1 LRTESLQ
8 TGETEEEEIP
18 VVQAP
23 RAEKRKA
30 GGFSEFPLELAEEM
44 RTSTTADIEVELFP
58 RASVVTK
65 VAQTFRNL
73 KGMYVKMLR
82 EDIAA
87 GGTREPR
94 RLRDKG
100 RTRGDVGGGE
110 RGAPKRGGPTGST
123 AEKNGESARLAAL
136 KRKMEKLGTLLTKLA
151 EERLQ
156 DIDRWSEK
164 EVISDKTTIR
174 VETRVSNTPV
184 TKGGEASC
192 YHGTADRRKKEKEDT
207 RKAPERR
214 SENAGRR
221 GNKLPPHAHH
231 EYGR

>member
-8 TGETEEEEIP
+8 TGETEEEETP

-58 RASVVTK
+58 RAS
-65 VAQTFRNL
+65 AQTFRNL

-87 GGTREPR
+87 GDTREPR

-100 RTRGDVGGGE
+100 RTRGNVGGGE
-110 RGAPKRGGPTGST
+110 RGAPKGGGPTGST

-136 KRKMEKLGTLLTKLA
+136 ERKMEKLGTLLTKLA
-151 EERLQ
+151 KERLQ

-184 TKGGEASC
+184 TKGG
-192 YHGTADRRKKEKEDT
+192 GGKLL
-207 RKAPERR
+207 PW
-214 SENAGRR
+214 NGR
-221 GNKLPPHAHH
+221 P
-231 EYGR
+231 